1 MNSMEQ
7 FLASLSG
14 NAPEPQRISPD
25 LEIANLRNVF
35 EHLIEGKAG
44 PRFEPGQILRHRF
57 PSLCSSRFG
66 EGQAI
71 FLRYLSKPICGL
83 NYVTSAEELTGFKA
97 SREYDCIMGFLEQG
111 ADEPIFVTYLQDSRE
126 WRAA

>member
-14 NAPEPQRISPD
+14 NAPEPQRLSPD

-35 EHLIEGKAG
+35 EHLAEGAAA

-57 PSLCSSRFG
+57 PSLSTSRFG
-66 EGQAI
+66 EGHAI
-71 FLRYLSKPICGL
+71 FIRYLSKPICGL
-83 NYVTSAEELTGFKA
+83 DYAKTAEELTGFKA
-97 SREYDCIMGFLEQG
+97 SREYDCIIGFLEQETPE
-111 ADEPIFVTYLQDSRE
+111 AVFVTYLQDSRE

>member
-14 NAPEPQRISPD
+14 NAPEPQRLSPD

-66 EGQAI
+66 DGHAI
-71 FLRYLSKPICGL
+71 FIRYLSKPICGL
-83 NYVTSAEELTGFKA
+83 DYAKTAEELAGFKA
-97 SREYDCIMGFLEQG
+97 SREYDCIMGFLDQETP
-111 ADEPIFVTYLQDSRE
+111 EVVFITYLQDSRE
-126 WRAA
+126 WRSA

>member
-14 NAPEPQRISPD
+14 NAPTPQRLSPD

-57 PSLCSSRFG
+57 PSLSISRFG
-66 EGQAI
+66 KGQGI
-71 FLRYLSKPICGL
+71 FIRYLSKPSCGL
-83 NYVTSAEELTGFKA
+83 DYAKTTEELTGFKA
-97 SREYDCIMGFLEQG
+97 SREYDCIMGFLEQETPE
-111 ADEPIFVTYLQDSRE
+111 AVFVTYLQDSRE
-126 WRAA
+126 WRSA

>member
-14 NAPEPQRISPD
+14 NAPEPRRLSPD

-35 EHLIEGKAG
+35 EHLIEGEAA
-44 PRFEPGQILRHRF
+44 PRFEPGMILRHRF

-66 EGQAI
+66 DGHAI
-71 FLRYLSKPICGL
+71 FIRYLSKPICGL
-83 NYVTSAEELTGFKA
+83 DYAKTSKELTGFRA
-97 SREYDCIMGFLEQG
+97 SREYDCIIGFLEQETPE
-111 ADEPIFVTYLQDSRE
+111 AVFVTHLQDSRE

>member
-14 NAPEPQRISPD
+14 NAPEPQRLSPD

-35 EHLIEGKAG
+35 EHLIEGEAG

-57 PSLCSSRFG
+57 PSLSSSRFG
-66 EGQAI
+66 DGHAI
-71 FLRYLSKPICGL
+71 FIRYLNKSIAACE
-83 NYVTSAEELTGFKA
+83 YIASSEEISSFKA
-97 SREYDCIMGFLEQG
+97 THECDCIMGFLEQP
-111 ADEPIFVTYLQDSRE
+111 EMFFVTYFQDSRE
-126 WRAA
+126 WRSA